1 MKTKCLIFSNPGG
14 ILAEPV
20 DVGVEEIVGLG
31 AGLIGVAVVAD
42 GRVGAAEASGGAVT
56 ADGDGETFEVQAIN
70 PRVAARI
77 TIISATVGLL
87 FIGFNI
93 FRSPPGD
100 NFSVANIC
108 SVLLLNYNAGVLFSL
123 H

>member
-1 MKTKCLIFSNPGG
+1 M
-14 ILAEPV
+14 AEPV
-20 DVGVEEIVGLG
+20 DVGVEEMLGLG
-31 AGLIGVAVVAD
+31 AGLIGVAVVVD
-42 GRVGAAEASGGAVT
+42 GGAVT

-93 FRSPPGD
+93 FRFPQGD
-100 NFSVANIC
+100 NFTQMGI
-108 SVLLLNYNAGVLFSL
+108 F
-123 H
+123 